1 MSIGG
6 SFVAYHYD
14 EVKFKITLG
23 ACLRTIMWVQEEV
36 LSSLLRPD
44 SA

>member
-1 MSIGG
+1 VLIMFIGG

-23 ACLRTIMWVQEEV
+23 AGLRTIM
-36 LSSLLRPD
+36 
-44 SA
+44 